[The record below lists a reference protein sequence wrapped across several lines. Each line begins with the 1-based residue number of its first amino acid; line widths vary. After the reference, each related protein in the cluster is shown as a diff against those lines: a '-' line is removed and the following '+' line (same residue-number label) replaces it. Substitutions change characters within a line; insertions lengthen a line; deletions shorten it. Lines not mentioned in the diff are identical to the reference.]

1 MMPMMGYGNR
11 GLGRFAKPRTE
22 APRPLT

>member
-1 MMPMMGYGNR
+1 MPMMGYGNR
-11 GLGRFAKPRTE
+11 GLVRFAKPRTE